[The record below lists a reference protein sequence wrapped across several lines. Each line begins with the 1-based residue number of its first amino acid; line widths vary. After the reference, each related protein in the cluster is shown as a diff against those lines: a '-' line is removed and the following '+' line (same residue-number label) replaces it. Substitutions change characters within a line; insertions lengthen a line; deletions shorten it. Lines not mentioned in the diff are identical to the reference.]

1 MADYMTIEDKNRF
14 KSYMVGAGYNI
25 TTLAAATG
33 MSREM
38 LSVRISGKVDF
49 GRNEMNKIASVL
61 HISPI
66 TLFFGNKVTSNA
78 TGAA

>member
-1 MADYMTIEDKNRF
+1 MADYMTIEDRNRF

-25 TTLAAATG
+25 TTLSKAIG

-49 GRNEMNKIASVL
+49 GRTEMNKIASVL
-61 HISPI
+61 NISPI
-66 TLFFGNKVTSNA
+66 ILFFGNRVTLNA
-78 TGAA
+78 TDAT